1 MVKGGMHIET
11 QEKSENRLLR
21 YNHLLSELDEQY
33 RTFNVH
39 MGLSDSVMNILYVL
53 QESGGSCPQSVIAQ
67 KTSIPRQTINSA
79 LRRLEKDGI
88 TELRPGKGRA
98 TIVCL
103 TEAGVHLAEE
113 KITPIMEM
121 EENILDSWTE
131 EELEMYFA
139 LTRRYAEGLRTQ
151 IQAYFAPKEHQ

>member
-1 MVKGGMHIET
+1 MHIET

-21 YNHLLSELDEQY
+21 YNHLLSEMDEQY
-33 RTFNVH
+33 HTFSVKV
-39 MGLSDSVMNILYVL
+39 GLSDSVMHILYVL
-53 QESGGSCPQSVIAQ
+53 LESGGSCPQSTIVQ

-103 TEAGVHLAEE
+103 TEMGQCVAEE

-121 EENILDSWTE
+121 EANILNSWTE
-131 EELEMYFA
+131 EELETYLS
-139 LTRRYAEGLRTQ
+139 LTKRYAEGLRSQ
-151 IQAYFAPKEHQ
+151 IKAYFAPKEH